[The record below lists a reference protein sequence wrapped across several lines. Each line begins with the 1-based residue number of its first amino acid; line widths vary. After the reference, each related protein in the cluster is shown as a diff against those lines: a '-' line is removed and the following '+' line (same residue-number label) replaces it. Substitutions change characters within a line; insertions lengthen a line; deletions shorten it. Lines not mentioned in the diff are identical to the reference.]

1 MCYALSSDK
10 RCLGPKYP
18 VSEGNFV
25 DYGRGGS
32 PCWKRTKTSRAED
45 GKPPEKGKTSER
57 RGNNYY
63 GTGLVQS
70 IYCS

>member
-45 GKPPEKGKTSER
+45 GKPGAWRQNKSAIASVVET
-57 RGNNYY
+57 
-63 GTGLVQS
+63 
-70 IYCS
+70 